1 MTQLSAV
8 SLSIS
13 LVFRIVTVMTVAQMM
28 TETGTVTNVV
38 RQTWASYCATRN
50 SSTRIS
56 WSVWI

>member
-38 RQTWASYCATRN
+38 RQT
-50 SSTRIS
+50 
-56 WSVWI
+56 